1 MKLAVKRLSLKPF
14 SSSTNLTKTMVP
26 DSPATQR
33 DFQVTVF
40 EDIEELGGAGFEPC
54 DRNKRCEYKQ
64 IQAELAGL

>member
-1 MKLAVKRLSLKPF
+1 
-14 SSSTNLTKTMVP
+14 MVP